1 MIAKKESKKNNSGIK
16 EFVAAQIGT
25 KFSKNAINA
34 SNEAIEGMD
43 LLRKAC
49 QNKINVDIEF
59 KQGNFF
65 EYIEM
70 TKFNIDAAKRGE
82 SIRAIVTESI
92 GLPHDKADILIK
104 ENSKILEEVQAKSS
118 KKASY
123 AVNMLTN
130 SKYDGMQKLTNS
142 DKCDEVKE
150 LARKGMVNGTLKE
163 NEYRDTYNNVT
174 GELKYDKISSGG
186 TSYDEVIEAAKNTP
200 EYIKSLELKEFKNE
214 IKTSAINTATSS
226 AIIGGAVS
234 LLKNGIDVYNDK
246 KVLDEAIKEI
256 TKDTFKSGARGAATG
271 GIAAGIR
278 IGAKKLGNGKVDTL
292 LSSSTSAI
300 TLASAMLDIGIGVY
314 SYANGDINANELKDK
329 MAEVSIKTISTVY
342 ISQTAQVALGVAPGS
357 FVPIAAYTL
366 SYYIY
371 TSCKAVLENARLKEE
386 ESKKIVDL
394 YNEAI
399 MSLQEQ
405 RFIMENAIQD
415 KLNTNQKMFNNLV
428 EALDIGIEKNNLDS
442 CIETLQEFSMNYG
455 KQLRLAKFQDFDDF
469 MLSNNSL
476 KL

>member
-1 MIAKKESKKNNSGIK
+1 MMAKKESKKNNSGIK

-49 QNKINVDIEF
+49 QNKINVNIEF

-92 GLPHDKADILIK
+92 GLPHSKADILIK
-104 ENSKILEEVQAKSS
+104 ENGKILQEVQAKSS

-123 AVNMLTN
+123 ATNMLTN
-130 SKYDGMQKLTNS
+130 SKYNGMQKLTNS

-150 LARKGMVNGTLKE
+150 RARQRIIKGTLKE
-163 NEYRDTYNNVT
+163 NEFRDTYNNVT

-186 TSYDEVIEAAKNTP
+186 TSYDEAIEAAKNP
-200 EYIKSLELKEFKNE
+200 QDYIKNLELREFTNE
-214 IKTSAINTATSS
+214 IKTSAINT

-234 LLKNGIDVYNDK
+234 LLKNGINIYNDK
-246 KVLDEAIKEI
+246 QTLNEAIKEI
-256 TKDTFKSGARGAATG
+256 TKDTFKSGVRGGATG
-271 GIAAGIR
+271 GIAACIR

-292 LSSSTSAI
+292 LSSSTYAV
-300 TLASAMLDIGIGVY
+300 TLASAMLDVGVAVY
-314 SYANGDINANELKDK
+314 SYANGDINENELKDK
-329 MAEVSIKTISTVY
+329 MAEVGVKTISTVY
-342 ISQTAQVALGVAPGS
+342 ISQAAQVALGVAPGS

-394 YNEAI
+394 YNESI
-399 MSLQEQ
+399 ISLQEQ
-405 RFIMENAIQD
+405 RFIMENAIQE

-428 EALDIGIEKNNLDS
+428 KALDIGIEKNNLDS
-442 CIETLQEFSMNYG
+442 CIEILQEFSMNYG
-455 KQLRLAKFQDFDDF
+455 KQLKLANFEDFEDF

-476 KL
+476 NL